1 MTAGTQPRSM
11 HRASVPVPACARCA
25 AVCCRLTAIL
35 QPDDDVPVHLT
46 ALMPNGDRA
55 MTHDGD
61 GWCVALDHARM
72 NCGIY
77 AQQRPQVCRRFVM
90 DGPYC
95 RAVRVDYRRDRAR
108 GSPLQLDRGGAAG
121 A

>member
-1 MTAGTQPRSM
+1 MATGAQPRTV
-11 HRASVPVPACARCA
+11 HRAAMPATACGRCA

-35 QPDDDVPVHLT
+35 QPEDEVPAALT
-46 ALMPNGDRA
+46 TRMPNGDRTMA
-55 MTHDGD
+55 HDDD

-77 AQQRPQVCRRFVM
+77 AQRPQVCRRFVM

-108 GSPLQLDRGGAAG
+108 GIPLQLDRDGAAG
-121 A
+121 